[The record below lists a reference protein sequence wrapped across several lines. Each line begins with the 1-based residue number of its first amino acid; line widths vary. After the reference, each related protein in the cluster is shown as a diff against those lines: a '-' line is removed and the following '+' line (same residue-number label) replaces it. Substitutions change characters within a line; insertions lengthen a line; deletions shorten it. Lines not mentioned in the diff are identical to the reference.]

1 MQHLVNFTL
10 INQTVFIAFSAAATA
25 TIDSGV
31 TNSIWSQFSF
41 SELTRT
47 NFSDLKVAEWI
58 ASTFDWHC

>member
-1 MQHLVNFTL
+1 M
-10 INQTVFIAFSAAATA
+10 FIAFSAAATA

-58 ASTFDWHC
+58 ASTFDWYC